1 MTLKC
6 KRICPKNACV
16 NFTNA
21 LWQNVVVDRI
31 FSGIQPT
38 GTPHLGNYLGAIQN
52 WVNLQEECSSVLYSI
67 MDMHSLTMP
76 KEPAVLRQNI
86 LDTTAAILACG
97 IDPKKCFL
105 FRQSLVS
112 APVTLDLFLTKRLSR
127 QVNE

>member
-1 MTLKC
+1 M
-6 KRICPKNACV
+6 CV
-16 NFTNA
+16 NFANA
-21 LWQNVVVDRI
+21 LTQNMGVDRI

-52 WVNLQEECSSVLYSI
+52 WVNLQEKCSSVLYSI

-97 IDPKKCFL
+97 IDPRKCFL

-112 APVTLDLFLTKRLSR
+112 VPVMLDIFLIKRLSTHLH
-127 QVNE
+127 E

>member
-1 MTLKC
+1 M
-6 KRICPKNACV
+6 
-16 NFTNA
+16 
-21 LWQNVVVDRI
+21 VVDRI

-52 WVNLQEECSSVLYSI
+52 WVNLQEEYSSVLYSI

-76 KEPAVLRQNI
+76 KEPALLRQNI

-112 APVTLDLFLTKRLSR
+112 VPVILVSFLVKWLSSP
-127 QVNE
+127 VNEGI

>member
-1 MTLKC
+1 
-6 KRICPKNACV
+6 
-16 NFTNA
+16 
-21 LWQNVVVDRI
+21 NVVVDRI

-52 WVNLQEECSSVLYSI
+52 WVNLQEECTSVLYSI
-67 MDMHSLTMP
+67 MDLHSLTMP
-76 KEPAVLRQNI
+76 KEPAVLQQNI

-112 APVTLDLFLTKRLSR
+112 EHAELSWILGCLTNVPRLLR
-127 QVNE
+127 LPQWK

>member
-1 MTLKC
+1 MLK
-6 KRICPKNACV
+6 KKKKKEACV
-16 NFTNA
+16 NFANA
-21 LWQNVVVDRI
+21 LSQNVVVDRI

-52 WVNLQEECSSVLYSI
+52 WVNLQEKCSSVLYSI

-112 APVTLDLFLTKRLSR
+112 SPGVLDLDLIKWLFTHL
-127 QVNE
+127 NE

>member
-1 MTLKC
+1 M
-6 KRICPKNACV
+6 CV
-16 NFTNA
+16 NLANA
-21 LWQNVVVDRI
+21 LSQNMVTDRI

-67 MDMHSLTMP
+67 MDMHSFTLP

-97 IDPKKCFL
+97 IDPKKCLL

-112 APVTLDLFLTKRLSR
+112 APVVLDFFLIKWLSTDL
-127 QVNE
+127 NE

>member
-1 MTLKC
+1 M
-6 KRICPKNACV
+6 
-16 NFTNA
+16 
-21 LWQNVVVDRI
+21 VVDRI

-112 APVTLDLFLTKRLSR
+112 APLMLDLFLIAGFPHVL
-127 QVNE
+127 VNEHSITELLYHLCVGGPRKC

>member
-1 MTLKC
+1 MRLFKWKY
-6 KRICPKNACV
+6 KRICQKKKKKKKYV
-16 NFTNA
+16 NFA
-21 LWQNVVVDRI
+21 DVLSQNVVVDRI

-52 WVNLQEECSSVLYSI
+52 WVNLQEKCNSVLYSI

-76 KEPAVLRQNI
+76 KEPALLRQNI
-86 LDTTAAILACG
+86 MDTTAAILACG

-112 APVTLDLFLTKRLSR
+112 APIVLDF
-127 QVNE
+127 

>member
-1 MTLKC
+1 M
-6 KRICPKNACV
+6 
-16 NFTNA
+16 
-21 LWQNVVVDRI
+21 VVDRI

-52 WVNLQEECSSVLYSI
+52 WVNLQAECSSVLYSI

-97 IDPKKCFL
+97 IDQKKCFL

-112 APVTLDLFLTKRLSR
+112 APVTFDLFLMKWLSR
-127 QVNE
+127 HINEWA